1 MADVY
6 PRRNLGLGE
15 YWGRTIERD
24 IDALSSGL
32 DGSGFFQASNN
43 RSNTSAAAE
52 LARNIQ
58 RIEDLAEQT
67 QALLAATPGTG
78 SVGAYTDNFA
88 LTPGWQTILVTAIPA
103 VPDRLNLDVFASGV
117 VRIVDTGTGGG
128 SGGGSFSWPF
138 DPRPISQGGTVTSEY
153 GPRDGRMHEGIDFGV
168 SEGTPIPASNAGTVS
183 GLGYGSGTGYY
194 VDLTHDG
201 GIVTRYFHMVVLSDF
216 LTIGQSVTKGQ
227 NIGRVG
233 NTGNSFGA
241 HLHWETIVNGTHWNP
256 RDFMA
261 VYGDDATAGGGSGG
275 TATEFADPRARI
287 FLNGMISV
295 EFSPHRDVSGSGA
308 SALTLNQLFPV
319 HQLSNFPSQAGQAD
333 IELQV
338 FSKTNVAATPGNFA
352 RITAES
358 ISRP

>member
-1 MADVY
+1 MSDDVF
-6 PRRNLGLGE
+6 PRRNLASAE
-15 YWGRTIERD
+15 YWGRTVENRIVSLEKLKD
-24 IDALSSGL
+24 SGDLSLSGTNRWN
-32 DGSGFFQASNN
+32 SSSN
-43 RSNTSAAAE
+43 AE
-52 LARNIQ
+52 MARNIQ
-58 RIEDLAEQT
+58 MLEDQIEQT
-67 QALLAATPGTG
+67 QALLDATPGTG
-78 SVGAYTDNFA
+78 STGAYVDNFS
-88 LTPGWQTILVTAIPA
+88 LSPGWQTVLVGAIPA
-103 VPDRLNLDVFASGV
+103 IPGRLNLDLFANAV
-117 VRIVDTGTGGG
+117 VRIVDPGGGGG

-241 HLHWETIVNGTHWNP
+241 HLHWETIVNGIHWNP

-261 VYGDDATAGGGSGG
+261 IYGDDATAGGSGG
-275 TATEFADPRARI
+275 GTITEFADPRARL
-287 FLNGMISV
+287 FLNGIVSV
-295 EFSPHRDVSGSGA
+295 EFSPHRDLTDSEG
-308 SALTLNQLFPV
+308 TLNQLFPL
-319 HQLSNFPSQAGQAD
+319 HQLSYFPSQTGQAD

-338 FSKTNVAATPGNFA
+338 FSKTTVPANPGNFA
-352 RITAES
+352 RFTAES